1 MSAPVNDDVQLG
13 NTRLAGRGRRP
24 YDGGVSFGLTRRQAL
39 GVLGAATLTHLTPLR
54 SSWAACDPTP
64 AQTQGPFWLDDNLQ
78 RSDIRTD
85 PSDGTTRPGIPLTLK
100 LRVTRSD
107 TACAP
112 AAGVQVDVWQC
123 DAGGVY
129 SDDANTGEPGGRFLR
144 GYQIA
149 DATGAVQFTTIYPGW
164 YPGRTVHVHYRVRAA
179 GCVDFASQV
188 YFDDAITDEVLKTSA
203 YAAHGA
209 RDTTNADD
217 AIFDAR
223 TLLALAPDGGGWIG
237 TFDVA
242 LPGLPACADASS
254 CHAALAAALPDPAAV
269 DAKARRT
276 ARRLARLFDRATDA
290 MDRAAQASGKKQHR
304 LQSKARNALARIT
317 VVAAAADEGGTL
329 GVPAAPLLQ
338 AADALRAAL

>member
-1 MSAPVNDDVQLG
+1 MQLG
-13 NTRLAGRGRRP
+13 DSRLAVRARRP

-39 GVLGAATLTHLTPLR
+39 GLLGTVTLARLAPVR
-54 SSWAACDPTP
+54 SALAACDPTP
-64 AQTQGPFWLDDNLQ
+64 PQTQGPFWLDANLE
-78 RSDIRTD
+78 RADIRTD

-100 LRVTRSD
+100 LRVNRSD
-107 TACAP
+107 ASCTP

-149 DATGAVQFTTIYPGW
+149 DANGAVQFTTIYPGW
-164 YPGRTVHVHYRVRAA
+164 YPGRTVHIHYRVRAA
-179 GCVDFASQV
+179 GGVDFASQV

-203 YAAHGA
+203 YVARGP

-217 AIFDAR
+217 AIFDAT
-223 TLLALAPDGGGWIG
+223 TLLALAPDGGGWAG

-254 CHAALAAALPDPAAV
+254 CRTALAAALPDPDAAEG
-269 DAKARRT
+269 KARRT
-276 ARRLARLFDRATDA
+276 ARQLARLFARVTNAIERAT
-290 MDRAAQASGKKQHR
+290 QATGKKQRR
-304 LQSKARNALARIT
+304 LRAKAQSGLARIAA
-317 VVAAAADEGGTL
+317 VAATAEKAGTL
-329 GVPAAPLLQ
+329 GVPVLPLVQ
-338 AADALRAAL
+338 AADALRASV

>member
-1 MSAPVNDDVQLG
+1 MQLG
-13 NTRLAGRGRRP
+13 GSRLAVRARRP

-39 GVLGAATLTHLTPLR
+39 GVLGVATLARVIPVR
-54 SSWAACDPTP
+54 SALAACDPTP
-64 AQTQGPFWLDDNLQ
+64 PQTQGPFWLDDNLQ
-78 RSDIRTD
+78 RSDVRTD
-85 PSDGTTRPGIPLTLK
+85 PSDGTTRPGVPLTLK

-107 TACAP
+107 ASCAP
-112 AAGVQVDVWQC
+112 AAGVQVDIWQC

-149 DATGAVQFTTIYPGW
+149 DAGGGVQFTTIYPGW
-164 YPGRTVHVHYRVRAA
+164 YPGRTVHIHCRVRAA
-179 GCVDFASQV
+179 DGVDFASQV

-203 YAAHGA
+203 YAARGP

-217 AIFDAR
+217 VIFDAS
-223 TLLALAPDGGGWIG
+223 TLLALAPDGGGWVG

-254 CHAALAAALPDPAAV
+254 CGAALAAALPDP
-269 DAKARRT
+269 DATAGKARQT
-276 ARRLARLFDRATDA
+276 ARRLARLFERATSGIE
-290 MDRAAQASGKKQHR
+290 RAQQTSGKKQRR
-304 LQSKARNALARIT
+304 LQAKARATLARIAA
-317 VVAAAADEGGTL
+317 VAAAADESGTL
-329 GVPAAPLLQ
+329 SVPAEPIVQ